1 MGQREVE
8 ELAELIIKRS
18 DELSGHSAVFE
29 DDGRVAYA
37 YLLDGDE
44 IVADVWLYN
53 NAATPEEP
61 EWRDPSAMPF
71 LNPRGFASSEQ
82 FTPAAD
88 ESEVEF
94 KWSRD
99 AEGEPVLRVFIR
111 GDYHAML
118 VPGSKPGWC
127 KLAARDGPL
136 ASVLREDEE
145 LER

>member
-1 MGQREVE
+1 M
-8 ELAELIIKRS
+8 LIKQT
-18 DELSGHSAVFE
+18 DEHSGHSAVFE

-53 NAATPEEP
+53 SAATPEQP
-61 EWRDPSAMPF
+61 EWRDPSRMPF
-71 LNPRGFASSEQ
+71 MNPRGFASGEQ
-82 FTPAAD
+82 FTPVAD
-88 ESEVEF
+88 ESEVAF
-94 KWSRD
+94 SWSHG
-99 AEGEPVLRVFIR
+99 AAGQTALRVFIR

-136 ASVLREDEE
+136 ASVLREDNE

>member
-1 MGQREVE
+1 VE
-8 ELAELIIKRS
+8 RLAELMLIKQT
-18 DELSGHSAVFE
+18 DEHSGHSAVFE

-37 YLLDGDE
+37 YLLDGDD

-53 NAATPEEP
+53 RAATPEQP
-61 EWRDPSAMPF
+61 ERDPSRMPF
-71 LNPRGFASSEQ
+71 LNPRGFASGEQ
-82 FTPAAD
+82 FPPVAD
-88 ESEVEF
+88 ESEVAF
-94 KWSRD
+94 SWSRG
-99 AEGEPVLRVFIR
+99 AAGQTALRVFIR

-136 ASVLREDEE
+136 ASVLREDDE

>member
-1 MGQREVE
+1 ME
-8 ELAELIIKRS
+8 ELAELMLIKHT
-18 DELSGHSAVFE
+18 DELSGQSAVVE

-37 YLLDGDE
+37 YLLDKDE

-53 NAATPEEP
+53 RVAAPEQP
-61 EWRDPSAMPF
+61 EWRDPSRAPF
-71 LNPRGFASSEQ
+71 LNPRGFASGEQ
-82 FTPAAD
+82 FPPAAD
-88 ESEVEF
+88 ETEVAF
-94 KWSRD
+94 SWSRGT
-99 AEGEPVLRVFIR
+99 AGQTALRVYIR

>member
-1 MGQREVE
+1 M
-8 ELAELIIKRS
+8 LIKRA
-18 DELSGHSAVFE
+18 DDLTGHSAVFE
-29 DDGRVAYA
+29 DDGGVAYA
-37 YLLDGDE
+37 YLLDEDE

-53 NAATPEEP
+53 RVATPGQP
-61 EWRDPSAMPF
+61 EWRDSSRAPF

-82 FTPAAD
+82 FPPVAD
-88 ESEVEF
+88 ESEVAF
-94 KWSRD
+94 SWSRGT
-99 AEGEPVLRVFIR
+99 AGQTALRVFIR

-136 ASVLREDEE
+136 ASVLREDDE